1 MRVYRAAFP
10 NLMSYSSIQS
20 PLKYTWVYLSWRQ
33 FTVNYLKGCLS
44 HVVGRSE
51 GQMRPSL
58 LSFALLTAAT
68 VFAQD
73 INLDSERVLFPP
85 ASDILHAAKLGYQS
99 ERQWRMDLAYQLT
112 DRDRA
117 YYACASWPREI
128 RVAGPLLL
136 AAMEGE
142 TARLHSLQ
150 MPTDDEILHANGTLL
165 FQLVFFSR
173 RDDERATVVL
183 KLGTHE
189 FQPLTSLLD
198 SAEMTPCETGWSGG
212 QIYTIRVKE
221 TFTFGFAPG
230 QIQSDL
236 LRNVKLE
243 VRRPGRKHICEMDLQ
258 RALVDQAKRIHR
270 QFQ

>member
-1 MRVYRAAFP
+1 MR
-10 NLMSYSSIQS
+10 L
-20 PLKYTWVYLSWRQ
+20 
-33 FTVNYLKGCLS
+33 
-44 HVVGRSE
+44 
-51 GQMRPSL
+51 SL
-58 LSFALLTAAT
+58 LCFALLVAASLL
-68 VFAQD
+68 AQD
-73 INLDSERVLFPP
+73 IDVDSETLLFPP
-85 ASDILHAAKLGYQS
+85 SDDTIRAAKLGYQS

-150 MPTDDEILHANGTLL
+150 MPTDEEILHANGTLL
-165 FQLVFFSR
+165 LQLVFFSR

-212 QIYTIRVKE
+212 QIYTIRVQQ
-221 TFTFGFAPG
+221 TFTFGFAPA
-230 QIQSDL
+230 QIQPDS

-258 RALVDQAKRIHR
+258 RVLVSQAKRIR
-270 QFQ
+270 REFR